1 MSNIS
6 LRLCG
11 WLLVTLATTS
21 QATADTNQV
30 TLDVAGEEPVT
41 YDLPNNIRLGELIDR
56 SLPNK
61 NIYWPAARLGSK
73 HLQKELERERSRLL
87 MRLDDLKQYAKKN
100 NQEALYGAS
109 SQVYKQVEN
118 IPLEAAYY
126 LGIPW
131 ETIRVDVENN
141 PQLNEKEQKHSHFL
155 LTVNQYPDFYRLLGL
170 TTSPQGHN
178 LPAPEKALYLKDIMS
193 RQQLSSVADNSYLW
207 VIAMNGDVSYQ
218 PSANHNAQ
226 QASTCYKH
234 NRKAPFSLGIG
245 KQCFPQG
252 KVPAGAIIFA
262 GFAKD
267 ELPEK
272 FTDINQQIVQ
282 LLKHHNYA
290 QN

>member
-1 MSNIS
+1 MSNIF

-11 WLLVTLATTS
+11 CLLVTLVAS
-21 QATADTNQV
+21 VQAAADTNQV
-30 TLDVAGEEPVT
+30 TLDVAGEKPVT
-41 YDLPNNIRLGELIDR
+41 YDLPDNIRLGEVIER

-73 HLQKELERERSRLL
+73 HLQEELERERLKLL
-87 MRLDDLKQYAKKN
+87 MRLDDLKQYAQNDNRK
-100 NQEALYGAS
+100 ALYGAS

-118 IPLEAAYY
+118 IPLKAAYY

-131 ETIRVDVENN
+131 ETIRVDVESN
-141 PQLNEKEQKHSHFL
+141 PRLNEKEQEHSHFL
-155 LTVNQYPDFYRLLGL
+155 LTVHEYPDFYRLLGL
-170 TTSPQGHN
+170 TASPQGHS
-178 LPAPEKALYLKDIMS
+178 LPAPEKALSLKDIMS

-207 VIAMNGDVSYQ
+207 VIAINGDVSYQ
-218 PSANHNAQ
+218 PSASHNAQ
-226 QASTCYKH
+226 QASNCYTH
-234 NRKAPFSLGIG
+234 NPKAPLSLGTG

-252 KVPAGAIIFA
+252 KVPAGSVIFV
-262 GFAKD
+262 GFAKS
-267 ELPEK
+267 ELPEQ